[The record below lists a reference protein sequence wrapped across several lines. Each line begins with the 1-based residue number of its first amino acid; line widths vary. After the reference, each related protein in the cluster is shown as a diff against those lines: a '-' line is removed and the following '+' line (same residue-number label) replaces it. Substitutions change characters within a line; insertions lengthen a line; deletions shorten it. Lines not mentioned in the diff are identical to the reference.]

1 MHEQRSE
8 TTRLAAFLTGDGR
21 DHAGRSF
28 EEVLAFDDETLER
41 RHDFIQWLFPL
52 LEPSLAVPG
61 APVLTRED
69 IAALKASPKALA
81 RMRQA
86 TERMAAFYAHGLHW
100 RTPHDHNHRRITR
113 IIKSLRLLLGDG
125 AADTFRQ
132 QMLALAK
139 GAPIDAEA
147 RRYWAEA

>member
-1 MHEQRSE
+1 MRDQSGD

-21 DHAGRSF
+21 DHAGRTF
-28 EEVLAFDDETLER
+28 EDVLAFDDGALER

-52 LEPSLAVPG
+52 PEPSLAVPG
-61 APVLTRED
+61 APVLTPDD
-69 IAALKASPKALA
+69 IAALKASPKAQA

-100 RTPHDHNHRRITR
+100 RTRHDHNHLRITR
-113 IIKSLRLLLGDG
+113 IIKSLRLILGDG

-132 QMLALAK
+132 QVLELAE
-139 GAPIDAEA
+139 GAPIDAQA
-147 RRYWAEA
+147 RRYWSEA